1 MLQSAWNFLWFYLD
15 FPWIFPRM
23 TLAVKC
29 LAADMGFTLGVRQA
43 HLQNFLSGSRQCLIS
58 CCGVGLSSRRVGCN
72 PLGNFFG
79 SAWIYFGIFLSGC
92 WLPSVWQLTW
102 VTLGVRQ
109 AHLWNLLSGSKR
121 RLILCKSVG
130 LSNWNDAS
138 IRLEFS
144 LVLLGFSLEF
154 SSQDPGCQVSGS

>member
-43 HLQNFLSGSRQCLIS
+43 HLWNFLSGSKQCLIS
-58 CCGVGLSSRRVGCN
+58 CSSVGLSSQRVTCN
-72 PLGNFFG
+72 PLGMFFG
-79 SAWIYFGIFLSGC
+79 SAWIHLGIFLSGS

-102 VTLGVRQ
+102 VTLGVR
-109 AHLWNLLSGSKR
+109 
-121 RLILCKSVG
+121 
-130 LSNWNDAS
+130 
-138 IRLEFS
+138 
-144 LVLLGFSLEF
+144 
-154 SSQDPGCQVSGS
+154 